1 MKEYLIV
8 FLWGFVPSSLL
19 LGYHIIY
26 RDMWKERWNGKI
38 RGHDH
43 DTDLEAFLWN
53 FVVWD
58 ERSSSHDSC
67 SCSSSNSK
75 DDSTPTVIW
84 WRVLAIPFIVGFA
97 VSWLW
102 WMIYESVQLV

>member
-1 MKEYLIV
+1 MEYIVV
-8 FLWGFVPSSLL
+8 FLWGFIPASLWMA
-19 LGYHIIY
+19 YHFVY

-53 FVVWD
+53 FV
-58 ERSSSHDSC
+58 
-67 SCSSSNSK
+67 

-84 WRVLAIPFIVGFA
+84 WRVLATPFIVGFA